1 MVFRIKDKHPI
12 CKSDFQTKNYQLYS
26 IHLGGSVGTKSTI
39 GTNSQADWDSDSG
52 VGIQHESSVF
62 TLLRENTI
70 LRVLDG
76 SIQVIDGKGFSSMKI
91 LSQH

>member
-1 MVFRIKDKHPI
+1 MVFGIKDKHPI
-12 CKSDFQTKNYQLYS
+12 NAGDLLTKNYQLYF

-39 GTNSQADWDSDSG
+39 IGKNSQANWDLDSG
-52 VGIQHESSVF
+52 VDIRHESSVF

-76 SIQVIDGKGFSSMKI
+76 SIQVIDGKGFFQCLHSN
-91 LSQH
+91 